1 MFFSSLFVSG
11 RSLELLLYDELCF
24 FFLLKS
30 DPFYKDVNDNPI
42 CKTEKE
48 TQMYRTVFRTLWE
61 KVRVGCF
68 KRTASKHVYYLG

>member
-1 MFFSSLFVSG
+1 MCLWRGLWVLVLSHGINLIKT
-11 RSLELLLYDELCF
+11 DM
-24 FFLLKS
+24 K
-30 DPFYKDVNDNPI
+30 KDGNDNPI

-48 TQMYRTVFRTLWE
+48 TQMYRKDFWTLWE